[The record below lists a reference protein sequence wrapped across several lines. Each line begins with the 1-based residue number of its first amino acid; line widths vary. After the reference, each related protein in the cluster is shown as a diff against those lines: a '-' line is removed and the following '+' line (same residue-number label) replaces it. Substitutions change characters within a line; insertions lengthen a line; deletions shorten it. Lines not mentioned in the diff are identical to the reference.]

1 MKLHTRPW
9 IAGLAVVALV
19 AVVRAQA
26 PQGKPAPTPVRDAT
40 VARGSGTAAIAG
52 TLIGVDSGRPIRRAR
67 VTLTSTTTT
76 SPSVAKTVVTDD
88 LGGFSFDS
96 LPAGSYTLTASKAGY
111 LDTIYGQTRPGTAR
125 PGTPV
130 AVTDGQKID
139 RLSLPMARGAA
150 ISGTIVDEAGDP
162 VFGAQVRVFRYVMRS
177 GQRVLQAGDTAKT
190 DDRGV
195 YRIGVLPPGEYL
207 VAAMP
212 QTMGSDAVVG
222 EKMRV
227 EAAAIAARAQVGL
240 DESALASMKEALERL
255 GTPEAPEGD
264 GYAPVYYPGTTQI
277 SSAAPLMVAPG
288 QERAG
293 VDVQL
298 QLVPTAT
305 VSGSL
310 TTGGGAPETGLATQ
324 VFLVNADQIDQG
336 LPPRSGRVG
345 ADGRFAI
352 GGVPPGHY
360 TVIARSVR
368 AVTFESPVAAAEMAA
383 RKAAL
388 LNQATFWAMSDVSVD
403 GRPAT
408 VSLVLQKGM
417 SVSGTIKLD
426 GSGTAFDLSRLRLT
440 LTPAVRLN
448 GVTDQFLTLATEGS
462 GAFTFTGVPP
472 GQYRLDVAGA
482 PAGWRGKTAIFG
494 GRDAFDGT
502 LDVKPAEDQS
512 GVVTLTTRLATLSG
526 GLQDSAGQPTSSYTI
541 VVFPAEQKFWTPQSR
556 RIRATR
562 PATDGRYTVT
572 DLPSGDYR
580 LVAVTDVEPGEWF
593 DPAYLRE
600 LAAVALPITLGD
612 GERRAQDLRVK

>member
-1 MKLHTRPW
+1 MLLRPRPW
-9 IAGLAVVALV
+9 MAGAAAVALV
-19 AVVRAQA
+19 ATVRAQA
-26 PQGKPAPTPVRDAT
+26 PQTKPLPPPARDA
-40 VARGSGTAAIAG
+40 AASRDSGTAAIAG
-52 TLIGVDSGRPIRRAR
+52 TLVGLDSGRPIRHAR
-67 VTLTSTTTT
+67 VTLTSTGAT
-76 SPSVAKTVVTDD
+76 SPATAITVETDD
-88 LGGFSFDS
+88 LGAFAFDN
-96 LPAGSYTLTASKAGY
+96 LAAGTYTLTASKAGY

-130 AVTDGQKID
+130 AVADGQKID
-139 RLSLPMARGAA
+139 RLSFPMARGGA
-150 ISGTIVDEAGDP
+150 INGTIVDEAGNP

-177 GQRVLQAGDTAKT
+177 GQRVLQAGDTART

-195 YRIGVLPPGEYL
+195 YRIGVLQPGEYL
-207 VAAMP
+207 VAAIP
-212 QTMGSDAVVG
+212 QTMGSDAAVA

-227 EAAAIAARAQVGL
+227 EATAIAARAKVGL
-240 DESALASMKEALERL
+240 DESALASMKDALARL

-277 SSAAPLMVAPG
+277 AAAAPLMVAPG

-305 VSGSL
+305 VSGSV
-310 TTGGGAPETGLATQ
+310 TTGDGAPQTGLATQ
-324 VFLVNADQIDQG
+324 VFLVDADQIDQG
-336 LPPRSGRVG
+336 LPPRTGRAG

-368 AVTFESPVAAAEMAA
+368 AVTFETPVAAAEAAA

-388 LNQATFWAMSDVSVD
+388 LNQATFWALSDVSID

-440 LTPAVRLN
+440 LTPTVRLN
-448 GVTDQFLTLATEGS
+448 GVTDQFLTLAAGGS
-462 GAFTFTGVPP
+462 GAFTFAGVPP

-482 PAGWRGKTAIFG
+482 PGGWRGKTAIFG

-526 GLQDSAGQPTSSYTI
+526 ALQDSAGQPTSSYTI
-541 VVFPAEQKFWTPQSR
+541 VVFPADPKFWTPQSR

-562 PATDGRYTVT
+562 PATDGRYTVS

-580 LVAVTDVEPGEWF
+580 LVAVTDVEPGQWF

-600 LAAVALPITLGD
+600 LSAVALPITLGE